1 MATLSKIRGSIT
13 GWAAALLIIAATNVM
28 AEPIVVNCDQGQSLN
43 RTIAKLPKQ
52 LPTTVW
58 VKGTCTEY
66 VTVYGFEGLT
76 LKGLSGA
83 TLQQPGTTPAS
94 GVVAPLLIGASRS
107 ITVDGFT
114 VHSVASALS
123 AIGVGQSS
131 MDVRLRDLTVAGA
144 AAFGIAIFEESQ
156 VSLARVTARD
166 PGFAALA
173 ALDVS
178 DVHVEQCLLDHSTT
192 SWNEGLF
199 VGSGHVTIQNT
210 TIRNMQ
216 VGIDIQNHGSV
227 DIQSFNTYYP
237 VSANHDV
244 VIDNPAG
251 NNFQGAKVAGGS
263 ALNIGDT
270 KLRILNAGQPGGGN
284 NAAVWISEVSTL
296 GDPNGN
302 LVIVGSRS
310 QGLLVSNNSHASLAG
325 SSITGRGRGGLVVT
339 NLSTISVRTY
349 GTLTQVSGNQT
360 DLYCDPQSLITGTTG
375 ITGVGTIT
383 CNNLVPGD
391 WIPLP

>member
-1 MATLSKIRGSIT
+1 MGNNPDWIF
-13 GWAAALLIIAATNVM
+13 
-28 AEPIVVNCDQGQSLN
+28 
-43 RTIAKLPKQ
+43 
-52 LPTTVW
+52 
-58 VKGTCTEY
+58 Y
-66 VTVYGFEGLT
+66 
-76 LKGLSGA
+76 
-83 TLQQPGTTPAS
+83 
-94 GVVAPLLIGASRS
+94 
-107 ITVDGFT
+107 
-114 VHSVASALS
+114 
-123 AIGVGQSS
+123 
-131 MDVRLRDLTVAGA
+131 RDDKPS
-144 AAFGIAIFEESQ
+144 E
-156 VSLARVTARD
+156 
-166 PGFAALA
+166 
-173 ALDVS
+173 
-178 DVHVEQCLLDHSTT
+178 
-192 SWNEGLF
+192 
-199 VGSGHVTIQNT
+199 
-210 TIRNMQ
+210 
-216 VGIDIQNHGSV
+216 
-227 DIQSFNTYYP
+227 

-251 NNFQGAKVAGGS
+251 NNFQGAKVASGA

-270 KLRILNAGQPGGGN
+270 RLRILNAGQPGGGN

-325 SSITGRGRGGLVVT
+325 SSITGSGRGGLVVT
-339 NLSTISVRTY
+339 NLSTIAVRTY